1 MHGSNSHKPTTDNTS
16 YTMLKTYSADTEVSI
31 NVLVGGAH
39 RHIAFI
45 PRTLGGSSFATDD
58 PMLQEAIEHHRF
70 FGTRITLVHTMDDD
84 RRETPAMVAE
94 PTGQP
99 LNLTFSSISDAKD
112 YCAEHFGISRT
123 RLKSFEQIKAIAE
136 DNGVVIHLK

>member
-1 MHGSNSHKPTTDNTS
+1 
-16 YTMLKTYSADTEVSI
+16 MLKTYSADTEVSI

-39 RHIAFI
+39 RHLAFI

-70 FGTRITLVHTMDDD
+70 FGTRITLANTMEDNHD
-84 RRETPAMVAE
+84 ETPDTKE
-94 PTGQP
+94 EQTGQP
-99 LNLTFSSISDAKD
+99 VALTFSSISDAKD
-112 YCAEHFGISRT
+112 YCADNFGISRT
-123 RLKSFEQIKAIAE
+123 RLKSYEQIKAIAE